1 MQQIVERT
9 KWSLDD
15 GDIVLMH
22 DINDRVNQYAKKIL
36 DNFNSCGIMT
46 VTVEELFAR
55 DGIVLEPNQ
64 TYYGTRRK
72 NQEAE

>member
-1 MQQIVERT
+1 
-9 KWSLDD
+9 
-15 GDIVLMH
+15 MH
-22 DINDRVNQYAKKIL
+22 DINDRVNQYARKIL
-36 DNFNSCGIMT
+36 DNFNSCGMMT

-72 NQEAE
+72 QEEAE